1 MSASGSAES
10 SDKSENSDRAKKQRT
25 AHTPMD
31 DADLRA
37 ACKELVAQAN
47 QMNDADLYAAC
58 KKLVDQ
64 GYPPGVQDTLLMLD
78 GAQKRLEDTETI
90 TETLRGRI
98 LQMVQREMSVKA
110 LKLKPKATSGPK
122 SMPLQLRDGEGPTSA
137 GPQSAPPPP
146 PPPQPTSWLW
156 RPTIVAPVPEKAFPE
171 VVVSKTGVPLK
182 AVPGK
187 GHAPHRGPENYPV
200 IMKAPPGYQPL
211 PTPGVPMQVR
221 VQTGPLTSFTVPVNA
236 LKENMP
242 SVPQEDMPLVALED
256 MPLVPPKAT
265 VPVRRAP
272 AFVITAKKSIGTGW
286 HRGLSR
292 EQLVIHARHHGLKKY
307 GKALDDHSREEVCY
321 LIATFGEYPRVQGL
335 EEYVNKFGH
344 CET

>member
-10 SDKSENSDRAKKQRT
+10 SDKSENSDRKKQRKEQT
-25 AHTPMD
+25 N
-31 DADLRA
+31 DADLQA
-37 ACKELVAQAN
+37 ACRKLVAQADN
-47 QMNDADLYAAC
+47 MNDVDLIAAC
-58 KKLVDQ
+58 RKLVKNASDC
-64 GYPPGVQDTLLMLD
+64 PLLMLAD
-78 GAQKRLEDTETI
+78 AQTRLEDTQTI
-90 TETLRGRI
+90 TMPLRDRF
-98 LQMVQREMSVKA
+98 LQMVQKEMSANA
-110 LKLKPKATSGPK
+110 LKLKPKAW
-122 SMPLQLRDGEGPTSA
+122 
-137 GPQSAPPPP
+137 PQGVPFHKVKAL

-200 IMKAPPGYQPL
+200 IMKAPPGHQPL
-211 PTPGVPMQVR
+211 PTPGVPMQVQ

-242 SVPQEDMPLVALED
+242 SVPQEDMPLVPLEDMPLVPLED

-292 EQLVIHARHHGLKKY
+292 EQLMIHARHHGLKKY